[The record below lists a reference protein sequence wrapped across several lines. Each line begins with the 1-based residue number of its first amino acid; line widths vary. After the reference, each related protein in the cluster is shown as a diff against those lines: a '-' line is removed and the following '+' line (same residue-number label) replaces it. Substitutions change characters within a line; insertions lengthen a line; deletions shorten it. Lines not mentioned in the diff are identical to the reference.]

1 MGTGYSVLLKNALL
15 IFLALCANA
24 FALFVI
30 FTSHEPYHWFFIS
43 LVMLIANLLALVYVY
58 KFYQHIRFSDEKIC
72 IWSFRGSQNIPFKS
86 MKMAKF
92 DNEELHDYFFTIE
105 KRLQSIKIFTDTST
119 IVLFK
124 RNLSNVARICRFLDS
139 KINGR
144 DEREFILDK
153 QGKIDLQSAKVYNKW
168 GIITFP
174 FIFMISLPWLPFI
187 LSLLYLDGESEVLSF
202 ISTVYLPVVLISFLF
217 NIFNMNFIIM
227 DNNYLEIKNV
237 ITRSSRVIRIDD
249 IEGIEA
255 CSRGRINIIVLKI
268 QFKDYSTKTFRVNS
282 VGSKNLDEILN
293 VLRQNRSK

>member
-15 IFLALCANA
+15 IFVALCANA

-30 FTSHEPYHWFFIS
+30 FTSHESYHWFFIA

-58 KFYQHIRFSDEKIC
+58 KFYQYIRFSDGEIC
-72 IWSFRGSQNIPFKS
+72 IWSFHGSQNIPFKS
-86 MKMAKF
+86 MKMVKF

-105 KRLQSIKIFTDTST
+105 MRLQSIKIFTDTSS
-119 IVLFK
+119 IILYK
-124 RNLSNVARICRFLDS
+124 RNLSNVASICRFLDS

-144 DEREFILDK
+144 DEREFILDR

-174 FIFMISLPWLPFI
+174 FIFMISLPWLPVI
-187 LSLLYLDGESEVLSF
+187 LHIFYINGGLEALSF
-202 ISTVYLPVVLISFLF
+202 IRTVYLPVVLISFMF

-237 ITRSSRVIRIDD
+237 ITRSSRVIRKDD
-249 IEGIEA
+249 IESIDAGL
-255 CSRGRINIIVLKI
+255 RGRINIRVLKI
-268 QFKDYSTKTFRVNS
+268 HFKDYSTKTFRVNS
-282 VGSKNLDEILN
+282 VGSKNFDEILKI
-293 VLRQNRSK
+293 LK